1 MSQHD
6 IVRLVEVLSSCVY
19 LLSCDDDI
27 ILDPPHVRRRVA
39 DSDADNVH
47 RVAHRGLDAGWRQLR
62 EHGSKIIICN
72 TSSAQIYNNIFYT
85 WYNIIL

>member
-1 MSQHD
+1 M
-6 IVRLVEVLSSCVY
+6 Y

-47 RVAHRGLDAGWRQLR
+47 RVAYRGLDAGRRQLR
-62 EHGSKIIICN
+62 EHGSIMIICN
-72 TSSAQIYNNIFYT
+72 TSSAQVYNNIFY
-85 WYNIIL
+85 YCHNIIL